1 MDNMLFTNNAATTLA
16 ASLSNSA
23 TTLSVASGTGA
34 AFPSPSGSQYFYCT
48 LQTASGSTVEI
59 VKVTGRSTDTF
70 TIVRAQDNTG
80 ASAFSSG
87 DKVELRLVAANLNDL
102 PKLDEVNTFSG
113 VATFT
118 TNVNVGATPT
128 SSGSIFYSQANSG
141 NGTAAAITSDC
152 QTSGGIGHASY
163 IATGNTYYTVF
174 ATGTLATHTVSG
186 SITYTGSG
194 TAYNTTSDRRL
205 KTNIVPLTNAGTT
218 IDLLQPRSFVWSSTQ
233 TADVGFIA
241 DELQQVLPNTV
252 TGEPN
257 AVDSQGNPVY
267 QMIDAS
273 TPEVVALLVAEVQS
287 LRARLKAANIA

>member
-1 MDNMLFTNNAATTLA
+1 MANMLFTNNAATTLA
-16 ASLSNSA
+16 SSLSNSA

-34 AFPSPSGSQYFYCT
+34 AFPSLSGSQYFYCT

-102 PKLDEVNTFSG
+102 PKLDEVNTF
-113 VATFT
+113 T
-118 TNVNVGATPT
+118 TNVYVGATST
-128 SSGSIFYSQANSG
+128 STGSIFYSQANSG
-141 NGTAAAITSDC
+141 NSTAAAITSDC
-152 QTSGGIGHASY
+152 QTSGGVSHANY

-174 ATGTLATHTVSG
+174 ATGTVATHTVSG

-241 DELQQVLPNTV
+241 DELQQVLPNSV
-252 TGEPN
+252 TGKPN

-273 TPEVVALLVAEVQS
+273 TPEVVALLVSEVQS